1 MNRHAYP
8 GPLGDV
14 REARRLFPA
23 TDGVAY
29 FNTAAVGLAS
39 RVLVDAYRRY
49 IDDWAATGLDYVR
62 GEAAGERARGSV
74 AALIG
79 ADPSDMALI
88 ASVSAAAGLV
98 ASSGA
103 PAADRTSSS
112 VSASTAPIITRGGC
126 SPATAM
132 RSARCRF
139 EMAGWN
145 PRTSPGAWTAGPGTR
160 RPEQRA

>member
-39 RVLVDAYRRY
+39 RVLIDAYRRC
-49 IDDWAATGLDYVR
+49 IDNWAATGPDYVR

-79 ADPSDMALI
+79 ANPSDRALI

-98 ASSGA
+98 ASSAQSSA
-103 PAADRTSSS
+103 PRAARSRK
-112 VSASTAPIITRGGC
+112 PRERG
-126 SPATAM
+126 
-132 RSARCRF
+132 
-139 EMAGWN
+139 
-145 PRTSPGAWTAGPGTR
+145 AGP
-160 RPEQRA
+160 

>member
-49 IDDWAATGLDYVR
+49 IDDWAATGLDYVGARPR
-62 GEAAGERARGSV
+62 GSARGGRW
-74 AALIG
+74 L
-79 ADPSDMALI
+79 P
-88 ASVSAAAGLV
+88 
-98 ASSGA
+98 
-103 PAADRTSSS
+103 
-112 VSASTAPIITRGGC
+112 
-126 SPATAM
+126 
-132 RSARCRF
+132 
-139 EMAGWN
+139 
-145 PRTSPGAWTAGPGTR
+145 
-160 RPEQRA
+160 